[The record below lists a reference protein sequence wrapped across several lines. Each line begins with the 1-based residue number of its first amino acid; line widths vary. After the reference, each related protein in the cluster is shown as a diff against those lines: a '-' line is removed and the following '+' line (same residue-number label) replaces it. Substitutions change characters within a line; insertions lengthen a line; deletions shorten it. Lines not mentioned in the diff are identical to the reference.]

1 MSQIVLADVSRPRSF
16 SHWPWKTL
24 SYVIAAV
31 VVIPILVIF
40 TQWATVG
47 FGEQEIWQHLFD
59 TKLGRLLLNT
69 LILLIGVGFGVALL
83 GVSLAWL
90 TSVCDFPGR
99 KIFEWALML
108 PLAIPAYV
116 MAFVFLGTM
125 NYAGPVQTAFRGWFG
140 RDVYFP
146 DMQGSGAVILV
157 LSLVLYPYV
166 YMLARSAFVTQGR
179 TMMDA
184 GRILGQNYWQAF
196 YKLAVPIA
204 RPAIVAGLA
213 LALMETLA
221 DFGAVSIFNYDTFT
235 TAIYSAW
242 YGLFNLAVAAQLAS
256 LLLLFVAVL
265 LVMEKRGRNKARYTQ
280 HNSQAM
286 QLYKLKGWQ
295 ALASTLFCSLVLLLA
310 FILPLCQL
318 LIWCFE
324 IAAQELDRRYYGF
337 LLNTLGLGLIAAVT
351 TTIFALLLAYVKRLP
366 AGAVEKRWQSLA
378 IQVSTLGY
386 ALPGSVLAVGII
398 LTFTYIDNSV
408 MSVVQSIFADN
419 PRPILVGSL
428 FALVL
433 AYSTRFMAV
442 AFAPVEAG
450 FERINPKV
458 IEAAKSLGATP
469 GRLLHQIYVPLLKP
483 GLITALIIVFVDVM
497 KEMPATLIMR
507 PFGWDTL
514 AVRIYQMTAEGQW
527 ERAALPSVTL
537 ILLGLIPVILLIRN
551 SRPALPRAL
560 S

>member
-1 MSQIVLADVSRPRSF
+1 MSQDALENVSKERGVK
-16 SHWPWKTL
+16 HWPWKVL
-24 SYVIAAV
+24 SYFIAAIV
-31 VVIPILVIF
+31 VLPILVILV
-40 TQWATVG
+40 QWGTIG

-59 TKLGRLLLNT
+59 TKLDRLLINT
-69 LILLIGVGFGVALL
+69 LVLMLGVGVGVTTL

-90 TSVCDFPGR
+90 TSVCAFPGR
-99 KIFEWALML
+99 KLFEWALML
-108 PLAIPAYV
+108 PLAIPTYV
-116 MAFVFLGTM
+116 MAFVFLGLM
-125 NYAGPVQTAFRGWFG
+125 NYTGPVQTTLRSWIG
-140 RDVYFP
+140 DEVYFP
-146 DMQGSGAVILV
+146 NVQASGAVILV

-166 YMLARSAFVTQGR
+166 YMLARSAFLTQGR
-179 TMMDA
+179 SMMDA
-184 GRILGQNYWQAF
+184 GRILGKTSWQSF
-196 YKLAVPIA
+196 FKIAVPIA
-204 RPAIVAGLA
+204 RPAIIAGLA

-256 LLLLFVAVL
+256 LLLLFVAVVL
-265 LVMEKRGRNKARYTQ
+265 FAEQKGRKQARYTQ
-280 HNSQAM
+280 QNNRNI

-295 ALASTLFCSLVLLLA
+295 ALAATGFCTAVMLLA
-310 FILPLCQL
+310 FVLPLGQL
-318 LIWCFE
+318 VLWCIE
-324 IAAQELDRRYYGF
+324 IAAEELDSRYVGF
-337 LLNTLGLGLIAAVT
+337 LLNTLGLGLIAAVLT
-351 TTIFALLLAYVKRLP
+351 TLFALLLAYVKRLP
-366 AGAVEKRWQSLA
+366 AGTVEKRWQSLA
-378 IQVSTLGY
+378 IRISTLGY

-398 LTFTYIDNSV
+398 LSFTFLDQAIIG
-408 MSVVQSIFADN
+408 VVQNVFGLSI
-419 PRPILVGSL
+419 RPLLVGSL

-458 IEAAKSLGATP
+458 IEAAKSLGASP
-469 GRLLHQIYVPLLKP
+469 ARLLHQIYIPLLKP
-483 GLITALIIVFVDVM
+483 GLLTALIIVFVDVM

-537 ILLGLIPVILLIRN
+537 ILLGLIPVFLLVRS
-551 SRPALPRAL
+551 SRP
-560 S
+560 SK